1 MRTFSSLYLKKV
13 LTSTVTWEFMSRERE
28 RERERKVSVVID
40 FVHIINQSTVI
51 CSRALLLARFPSKS
65 AKLEYCIKHVR

>member
-28 RERERKVSVVID
+28 RERENYEPMKGQCGD
-40 FVHIINQSTVI
+40 
-51 CSRALLLARFPSKS
+51 
-65 AKLEYCIKHVR
+65 